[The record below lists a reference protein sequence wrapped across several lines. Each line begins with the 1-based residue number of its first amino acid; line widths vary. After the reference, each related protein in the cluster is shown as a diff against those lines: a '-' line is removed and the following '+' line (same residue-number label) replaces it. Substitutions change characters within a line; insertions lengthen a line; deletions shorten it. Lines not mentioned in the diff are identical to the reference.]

1 MILRVLLHI
10 SCDKILLLPPNWL
23 EVRAGGGAIRVHILS
38 VKSRK
43 DGGNDEKRQDNSKN
57 MERVSTQEADS

>member
-1 MILRVLLHI
+1 MRQDLAVATKLAR
-10 SCDKILLLPPNWL
+10 STG
-23 EVRAGGGAIRVHILS
+23 GGGAIRVHILS